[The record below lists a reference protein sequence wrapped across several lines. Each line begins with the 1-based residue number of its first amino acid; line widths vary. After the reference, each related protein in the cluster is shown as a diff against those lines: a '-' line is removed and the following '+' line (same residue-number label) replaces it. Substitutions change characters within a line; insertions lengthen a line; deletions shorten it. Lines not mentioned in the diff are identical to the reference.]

1 MAKLHFA
8 TFERI
13 LKESRKGIRV
23 SDRAT
28 EEFIFVMD
36 EISRHIAADA
46 AELAEHANRKTIL
59 EQDVKLAYKKSRGM
73 PAK

>member
-13 LKESRKGIRV
+13 LKESKKGVRV

-36 EISRHIAADA
+36 ELSKQIAADA

-59 EQDVKLAYKKSRGM
+59 GQDIRLAYKKMKG
-73 PAK
+73 

>member
-1 MAKLHFA
+1 MGKLHFA

-13 LKESRKGIRV
+13 LKESKKGIRV

-28 EEFIFVMD
+28 DEFMAAIG
-36 EISRHIAADA
+36 EISKQLAADSV
-46 AELAEHANRKTIL
+46 ELAEHANRKTIL
-59 EQDVKLAYKKSRGM
+59 EQDVRLAYRKMRGS